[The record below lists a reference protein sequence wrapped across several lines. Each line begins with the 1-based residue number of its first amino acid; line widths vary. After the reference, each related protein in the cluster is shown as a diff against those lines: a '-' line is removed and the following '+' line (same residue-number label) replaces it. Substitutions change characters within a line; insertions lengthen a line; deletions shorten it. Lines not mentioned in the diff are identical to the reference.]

1 MLKVD
6 NNTKTASITQVQCFY
21 CVLTYFI
28 PFSNVSI
35 VYFKQVKY
43 LLRCSQNT
51 KTSKQ
56 TCTKNQLTGFYMMG
70 ALNSFLYPQLVLS
83 TLNSKICS
91 FISRSSFQRCYIKRI
106 SKKISQLSQE
116 NTCVGVFLI
125 KLRAG
130 VKACNF
136 IKT

>member
-1 MLKVD
+1 MLKVN
-6 NNTKTASITQVQCFY
+6 NNTKTASITQLWCFY

-28 PFSNVSI
+28 HFSVSI
-35 VYFKQVKY
+35 LYFEQVKY

-70 ALNSFLYPQLVLS
+70 ALNSFLHPQLVLS
-83 TLNSKICS
+83 KLNSKICS
-91 FISRSSFQRCYIKRI
+91 FISRSSFQRCYVKRI